1 MFRWIRNFIFV
12 LLLAAAAGAAIVLCL
27 SGDPFYTLHE
37 WLGFGRYHRYDA
49 LITDAGKKYSI
60 DPMLLKAVI
69 WRESAFQTDMVGKDG
84 ERGLM
89 QVMDGAA
96 KDWAKSQ
103 KVDPLELKDL
113 FDPKTNIEV
122 GAWYLSQS
130 LKHYSGKDDPIPFAL
145 AEYNAGR
152 QRMNR
157 WIGENNL
164 KEATA
169 NEFQGN
175 ISFPGTKSY
184 VQEILSR
191 YNFYKARGHM

>member
-1 MFRWIRNFIFV
+1 V
-12 LLLAAAAGAAIVLCL
+12 AGAAIVLYL

-37 WLGFGRYHRYDA
+37 WLAFGRYHRFDA
-49 LITDAGKKYSI
+49 AITEAGKKYNI

-69 WRESAFQTDMVGKDG
+69 WRESAFQHYKVGRDG

-89 QVMDGAA
+89 QVMEGAA
-96 KDWAKSQ
+96 KDWSSSQ
-103 KVDPLELKDL
+103 KVGTLQPDDL

-122 GAWYLSQS
+122 GAWYLNQS
-130 LKHYSGKDDPIPFAL
+130 LKRYSGKDDPIPFAL

-184 VQEILSR
+184 VQEILAR
-191 YNFYKARGHM
+191 YNYYKAQGHM

>member
-1 MFRWIRNFIFV
+1 MFRWIRNFV
-12 LLLAAAAGAAIVLCL
+12 LVVLFAAATGAAIALYL
-27 SGDPFYTLHE
+27 SGDPVYTAHE
-37 WLGFGRYHRYDA
+37 WLAFGRYHQFDA
-49 LITDAGKKYSI
+49 AIADAGKKYNI

-69 WRESAFQTDMVGKDG
+69 WRESAFQPYKVGRDG
-84 ERGLM
+84 EHGLM
-89 QVMDGAA
+89 QVMEGAA
-96 KDWAKSQ
+96 KDWASSQ
-103 KVDPLELKDL
+103 KVGTLQPDDL

-122 GAWYLSQS
+122 GAWYLNQS
-130 LKHYSGKDDPIPFAL
+130 LKRYSDKDDPVPFAL

-184 VQEILSR
+184 VQEILAR